1 MPVVSGDTMTFA
13 DLRHGM
19 TVRVKAIELDT
30 PECRRLE
37 EMGLTP
43 GTSFRVVK
51 IAPFGDPIEID
62 LRGYRLCLRKGE
74 TAGFVLEPAN

>member
-1 MPVVSGDTMTFA
+1 MPVLSGETMTFA

-19 TVRVKAIELDT
+19 NVRVKAVESDT
-30 PECRRLE
+30 QECRRLE

-43 GTSFRVVK
+43 GTTFRVVK

-74 TAGFVLEPAN
+74 TAGFVLELAS